1 MGNKKE
7 SELPTIGIQSEGISI
22 KMQMTSANRTRGKLK
37 RTLTAI
43 WICRDRARLFFIKV
57 LRFHRQEKAAA
68 VKEVTR
74 VRSSSTANE
83 TRNRAKLCV
92 QIADVQSPWP

>member
-43 WICRDRARLFFIKV
+43 WICRDRTRLFFIKV

-74 VRSSSTANE
+74 VRSSSS
-83 TRNRAKLCV
+83 K
-92 QIADVQSPWP
+92 